1 MDEDIFIWWQE
12 WFIPDCYAWFCWP
25 CQFLDW
31 QCLSC
36 IFHFFFNRLTSDQ
49 RWMDECFFEC
59 ETCYWNLNATIDV
72 TLRYIYIFF
81 YHRFRCL
88 KSIINKNEI
97 NISTILIQYFI
108 YCIFPYC
115 ASDLLLS
122 EYNFALFVRSTK
134 AKKRKILVILFYL
147 ISCIISIIVAESSIS
162 SKWNFISTNYI
173 GCASLNFYQCKEQ
186 VEWFHAAQMRV
197 KIAFYIPSIK
207 VQNIRAILSLWGII
221 SREYN

>member
-1 MDEDIFIWWQE
+1 M
-12 WFIPDCYAWFCWP
+12 P
-25 CQFLDW
+25 
-31 QCLSC
+31 
-36 IFHFFFNRLTSDQ
+36 RLMSPSG
-49 RWMDECFFEC
+49 
-59 ETCYWNLNATIDV
+59 I
-72 TLRYIYIFF
+72 YIYIFF

-88 KSIINKNEI
+88 KSIIDKNEI

-122 EYNFALFVRSTK
+122 EYNFGLFVRSTK
-134 AKKRKILVILFYL
+134 AKQKKKKILVILFYL
-147 ISCIISIIVAESSIS
+147 ISCIISITVAESSIS
-162 SKWNFISTNYI
+162 SKWNYI